1 MGVRELLGAGIGLPG
16 RYPKKVVSSKRY
28 PQQLTIHAMV
38 VGADSR
44 AREGDRF
51 EVLGTLGSG
60 GMGIV
65 YRALD
70 RRLGREVALKT
81 LRHADGRDL
90 YRFKREFRSLT
101 DFAHPNLV
109 VLHELHTSGD
119 EWFFTM
125 ELVEGVPFLDWV
137 RMPASADEPTV
148 EIAIPSAVSPTAWT
162 EPAPQSPHRGGRVDL
177 DRLDAAFAQL
187 VDGVLA
193 LHVSGMLHRDLKP
206 SNVLI
211 TPAGRVVL
219 LDFGLVSDVGAAEVD
234 RTHEAAA
241 VGTPAYMSPEQAADE
256 PLSEASDWYAVGVM
270 LYEALSG
277 RRPFEGTAQAVMQR
291 KQVERPPSPA
301 SLDPSVPPALD
312 ALCLRL
318 LARDPAARPDGRAI
332 LSALGREPSR
342 ATLDLERSLAAA
354 PFVGRAGELEALR
367 RAHADSRRRGVAVF
381 VRGDSGMGKSQLVR
395 RFLDE
400 VAGGSMV
407 LEGRCYE
414 RESVPYK
421 TLDTVIDA
429 LTGVLVRLPEER
441 LAAVIPRDIA
451 ALSRLFPVLRRV
463 ALIAE
468 RSIGAPLPVDPQE
481 VRRRAFGALRFLL
494 GRLAAAGPVVIAI
507 DDLQW
512 GDADS
517 AVFLGELIHHPEPVP
532 LLLVLIHRTDTGDD
546 GGVVEQVRVARPGI
560 AEGDARVIDVGPLA
574 AAEARMLVSALGVGA
589 SDTSEVLIREGG
601 GHPLFLAELAR
612 GSSRRGGDATSLEAL
627 ITARIGSLPAAAA
640 TLLRTAAVAARP
652 VPVDLAIRAAGDGT
666 GSADLAVLRAER
678 LVRVRHRGDS
688 DVAYVEPYHDRIRAA
703 AVAGLDA
710 GQQRAVHEA
719 LARTYEEAA
728 GDGDREGLVE
738 HWLAAGF
745 PDRAAAYAME
755 AAADAED
762 KLAFHRA
769 AQLYALA
776 LRHGGGSPD
785 ERRSRLR
792 RRAVALANAGA
803 LDAAAD
809 AFGEAAVG
817 APPDQAL
824 DLERLRIEQ
833 LLRRGNLTLGLELS
847 RGLLARV
854 GVRLPL
860 AGRAAL
866 RAALIERLRL
876 RLRGLRYVE
885 RVEADVPPALLRTVD
900 VLYSTSGGLAF
911 VAPIAGK
918 ALQFRFLRAA
928 LDAGEPQRIT
938 NALSMELGYLATA
951 GARVADRVDALV
963 SRLGRVSARN
973 QHPGLAG
980 FATVCE
986 GLAMFMMG
994 RWREARRSIDIGI
1007 KALRDHGVGLRWETS
1022 LTEIYL
1028 TSTLFYLGETRELA
1042 RLVPLLL
1049 RDAVERGDVYA
1060 QHGLRAWRSNVAW
1073 LVMGRPDEARA
1084 HAEAVTRERTTADG
1098 FHLQHYFE
1106 LLAQTQIDLYEGDA
1120 DGAWRRVEAAWKVL
1134 VRSYLL
1140 RIQSVRIEASF
1151 LRARAALALAMA
1163 RPPAARPLLAEAR
1176 RLARRLDRERAPW
1189 ASAFAE
1195 QVRALIALAGADR
1208 AGAEVR
1214 LERAERAFAAA
1225 DMGLFAAVLRL
1236 RRGQLDGGPAGA
1248 AWQADARQALGSQ
1261 AIADVDG
1268 MARMICP
1275 WPAQNLLPGR

>member
-1 MGVRELLGAGIGLPG
+1 LLAPGIAVPG
-16 RYPKKVVSSKRY
+16 RYPKKVVSSERY
-28 PQQLTIHAMV
+28 RQQLQVQAMV
-38 VGADSR
+38 VGADNR
-44 AREGDRF
+44 RDGDRF
-51 EVLGTLGSG
+51 AVLGTLGSG

-101 DFAHPNLV
+101 DIVHPNLV

-137 RMPASADEPTV
+137 RELASADEPTA
-148 EIAIPSAVSPTAWT
+148 EIAVPSAMSPMAWT
-162 EPAPQSPHRGGRVDL
+162 EPAPRSPHRGGRVDL
-177 DRLDAAFAQL
+177 DRLDAAFGQL

-211 TPAGRVVL
+211 TPEGRAVL
-219 LDFGLVSDVGAAEVD
+219 LDFGLVSDVGAADVD
-234 RTHEAAA
+234 RTHEQAA

-277 RRPFEGTAQAVMQR
+277 RRPFEGSAQAVMQR
-291 KQVERPPSPA
+291 KQAERPPSPA
-301 SLDPSVPPALD
+301 SLDPAVPPALD
-312 ALCLRL
+312 ALCMRL
-318 LARDPAARPDGRAI
+318 LALDPAARPDGRTI
-332 LSALGREPSR
+332 LAALGREPSR
-342 ATLDLERSLAAA
+342 ATLDLERSLASA
-354 PFVGRAGELEALR
+354 PFVGRVGELDVLR
-367 RAHADSRRRGVAVF
+367 RAYADSRRRGVAVF

-400 VAGGSMV
+400 IAAHSVL

-429 LTGVLVRLPEER
+429 LTGVLLRLPDER

-451 ALSRLFPVLRRV
+451 ALSRLFPVLRRI
-463 ALIAE
+463 ALVAE

-494 GRLAAAGPVVIAI
+494 GRLASAGPVVIAI

-517 AVFLGELIHHPEPVP
+517 AVFLAELIHHPEPVP
-532 LLLVLIHRTDTGDD
+532 LLLVLIHRTDADTGDA
-546 GGVVEQVRVARPGI
+546 GSVVEQVRVARPGI
-560 AEGDARVIDVGPLA
+560 PEGDSRVIDVGPLA
-574 AAEARMLVSALGVGA
+574 AIEARLLVSALGVGT
-589 SDTSEVLIREGG
+589 SDTSEILIREGG

-612 GSSRRGGDATSLEAL
+612 GTSRRGGDATSLEAL
-627 ITARIGSLPAAAA
+627 IAGRIASLPAGAAM
-640 TLLRTAAVAARP
+640 LLRAAAVAARP
-652 VPVDLAIRAAGDGT
+652 VPVDLAIRAAGAGT
-666 GSADLAVLRAER
+666 GSGDLAVLRAER

-703 AVAGLDA
+703 AVAGLD
-710 GQQRAVHEA
+710 GGEQRAVHEA

-755 AAADAED
+755 AARDAEE

-776 LRHGGGSPD
+776 LRHGGGAPD

-792 RRAVALANAGA
+792 RRAAALANAGD
-803 LDAAAD
+803 LEAAAD

-817 APPDQAL
+817 APPDEAL

-833 LLRRGNLTLGLELS
+833 ILRRGNLTLGLELS

-854 GVRLPL
+854 GVHLPL

-866 RAALIERLRL
+866 RAALVERLRL

-885 RVEADVPPALLRTVD
+885 RAEAAVPAEVLRIVD

-938 NALSMELGYLATA
+938 NAMSMELGYLATA
-951 GARVADRVDALV
+951 GVKVADRVDALV

-994 RWREARRSIDIGI
+994 RWREARRSLDIGI

-1022 LTEIYL
+1022 LTELYL

-1049 RDAVERGDVYA
+1049 RDALERGDVYA

-1084 HAEAVTRERTTADG
+1084 HAEAVARERSTAEG

-1120 DGAWRRVEAAWKVL
+1120 DGAWGRVEAVWKVL
-1134 VRSYLL
+1134 GRSYLL

-1151 LRARAALALAMA
+1151 LRARAALALALA
-1163 RPPAARPLLAEAR
+1163 RPAAARPLLAEAR

-1195 QVRALIALAGADR
+1195 QVRALIAIAGGDR
-1208 AGAEVR
+1208 AGAEAR

-1225 DMGLFAAVLRL
+1225 DMGLFASVLRL

-1248 AWQADARQALGSQ
+1248 AWQTDARQAMGSQ
-1261 AIADVDG
+1261 AIVDADAI
-1268 MARMICP
+1268 ARMLCP
-1275 WPAQNLLPGR
+1275 WPAQKLLPSR

>member
-1 MGVRELLGAGIGLPG
+1 MVLGTEI
-16 RYPKKVVSSKRY
+16 RR
-28 PQQLTIHAMV
+28 
-38 VGADSR
+38 D
-44 AREGDRF
+44 GDRF
-51 EVLGTLGSG
+51 EVLGTLGAG

-101 DFAHPNLV
+101 DIVHPNLV

-125 ELVEGVPFLDWV
+125 DLVEGVPFLDWV
-137 RMPASADEPTV
+137 RALAAADEPTA
-148 EIAIPSAVSPTAWT
+148 EIPIPSASLAQGDPG
-162 EPAPQSPHRGGRVDL
+162 PRSPHRGGRVDL
-177 DRLDAAFAQL
+177 DRLDAAFGQL

-206 SNVLI
+206 SNVLVG
-211 TPAGRVVL
+211 PDGRVVL
-219 LDFGLVSDVGAAEVD
+219 LDFGLVADVAAAGTD
-234 RTHEAAA
+234 QTHEAAA
-241 VGTPAYMSPEQAADE
+241 VGTPAYMSPEQAGDE
-256 PLSEASDWYAVGVM
+256 ALTAASDWYAVGVM
-270 LYEALSG
+270 LYEVLSG
-277 RRPFEGTAQAVMQR
+277 RRPFEGSAGEVMQR
-291 KQVERPPSPA
+291 KRLEVPPSP
-301 SLDPSVPPALD
+301 SELDPTVPPALS
-312 ALCLRL
+312 ALCMRL
-318 LARDPAARPDGRAI
+318 LARAPAARPGGREI
-332 LSALGREPSR
+332 LAELGREPSR
-342 ATLDLERSLAAA
+342 ATLELERSLRAA
-354 PFVGRAGELEALR
+354 PFVGRDSELAVLRAAGD
-367 RAHADSRRRGVAVF
+367 DSRRHGVAVF

-395 RFLDE
+395 RYLDE
-400 VAGGSMV
+400 LGPGALV

-429 LTGVLVRLPEER
+429 LTAVLLRLDAER
-441 LAAVIPRDIA
+441 LGRVLPRDIA
-451 ALSRLFPVLRRV
+451 ALSRLFPVLRRI
-463 ALIAE
+463 ALVAE
-468 RSIGAPLPVDPQE
+468 RSIGTPLPVDPQE

-494 GRLAAAGPVVIAI
+494 GALARACPVVIAI

-517 AVFLGELIHHPEPVP
+517 AVFLAELIHHPEPVP
-532 LLLVLIHRTDTGDD
+532 LLLVLIHRLEGGDD

-560 AEGDARVIDVGPLA
+560 PAGDARVIDVGPLGA
-574 AAEARMLVSALGVGA
+574 ADARQLVRALGAGA
-589 SDTSEVLIREGG
+589 TESAEILIREGG

-612 GSSRRGGDATSLEAL
+612 ASTRRGGDPTSLEDL
-627 ITARIGSLPAAAA
+627 IGQRIARLPASAAA
-640 TLLRTAAVAARP
+640 LLRTAAVAARP
-652 VPVDLAIRAAGDGT
+652 VLVDQAIRAAGDGS
-666 GSADLAVLRAER
+666 GSADLALLRAER

-688 DVAYVEPYHDRIRAA
+688 DAAFVEPYHDRIRAA

-710 GQQRAVHEA
+710 AAQRGVHEA
-719 LARTYEEAA
+719 LARTYEEAI
-728 GDGDREGLVE
+728 GDGDREGLVD

-745 PDRAAAYAME
+745 PERGAAYAME
-755 AAADAED
+755 AAQAAEE
-762 KLAFHRA
+762 KMAFHRA
-769 AQLYALA
+769 AQLYLLA

-785 ERRSRLR
+785 QRRARLR
-792 RRAVALANAGA
+792 KRAVALANAGA
-803 LDAAAD
+803 LGAAAD

-817 APPDQAL
+817 APPDEAL

-833 LLRRGNLTLGLELS
+833 LLRRGNLAEGLALS

-854 GVRLPL
+854 GVHLPL

-866 RAALIERLRL
+866 RAALVERVRL
-876 RLRGLRYVE
+876 RLRGLGHVE
-885 RVEADVPPALLRTVD
+885 RAESEVPPELLRTVD

-951 GARVADRVDALV
+951 GVKVADRVDALV

-1022 LTEIYL
+1022 LTELYL

-1049 RDAVERGDVYA
+1049 RDALERGDVYA

-1073 LVMGRPDEARA
+1073 LVMGRPEEARA
-1084 HAEAVTRERTTADG
+1084 HAAAVARERTTQEG

-1120 DGAWRRVEAAWKVL
+1120 ETAWRRVEAAWRTL
-1134 VRSYLL
+1134 ERSYLL

-1151 LRARAALALAMA
+1151 LRARVALASALAT
-1163 RPPAARPLLAEAR
+1163 PAAAPPRLAVAR
-1176 RLARRLDRERAPW
+1176 RLARRLDREGAPW

-1195 QVRALIALAGADR
+1195 QIRALLAVAAGDR
-1208 AGAEVR
+1208 AAAEAR

-1225 DMGLFAAVLRL
+1225 DMGLFASVLRL
-1236 RRGQLDGGPAGA
+1236 RRGQLDGGPAGTAWA
-1248 AWQADARQALGSQ
+1248 AEARTALGTQ
-1261 AIADVDG
+1261 AIADADA

-1275 WPAQNLLPGR
+1275 WPALDLLPAP